1 MRLDEINE
9 AKLVGDVDHDP
20 EVHKFGPGVVVKV
33 HHNRD
38 NVEIVMTGKGGSIYL
53 TPDEWQKFIGGATS
67 KKIGNITEA
76 SDDRK
81 FYVSGFQNKKGRY
94 RITKITRDSKGVYD
108 ISMGNNG
115 VTYNPDGGSKL
126 KFSDNTAKPMTAE
139 WIFNHMT
146 K

>member
-1 MRLDEINE
+1 MED
-9 AKLVGDVDHDP
+9 
-20 EVHKFGPGVVVKV
+20 
-33 HHNRD
+33 
-38 NVEIVMTGKGGSIYL
+38 
-53 TPDEWQKFIGGATS
+53 
-67 KKIGNITEA
+67 ITEA

-115 VTYNPDGGSKL
+115 VTYNPDGGAGL
-126 KFSDNTAKPMTAE
+126 KFTDNQAKPMTAE